1 MKKKRIKLGLALGS
15 GGARGLIHIG
25 VLKVLEENGIRPD
38 CIAGTSMGAAIG
50 AAYSI
55 GYSSKE
61 IAEITKSTDWKKIVD
76 FTIPKSG
83 IIKGELIENK
93 IRKLLKDRDFKELHV
108 PLAIVAYN
116 LTKRKKVVFTKGNVS
131 KAVRASISIP
141 GIFSPTTIDGDRYI
155 DGVVSDPTPFDI
167 VRDMGADVVIA
178 VDLYNKEKTAKAP
191 KAQKGSLLKELKKQ
205 FILDELLNIRNYLIP
220 DRWPGFR
227 RKVLRWIFDKILYPA
242 KVLRILAGRQ
252 VPEITMVM
260 HDSIDV
266 LSNNYAHE
274 RLKNANVD
282 IVLSPVIKDIDWS
295 DFDKVDSFVRI
306 GEKAMRARLPELKKK
321 LKHQNTR

>member
-1 MKKKRIKLGLALGS
+1 MKQKKRVTLGLALGS

-38 CIAGTSMGAAIG
+38 YIAGTSMGAAIG
-50 AAYSI
+50 AAYSV
-55 GYSSKE
+55 GYDARE
-61 IAEITKSTDWKKIVD
+61 ISYITKTTNWKKIVD

-93 IRKLLKDRDFKELHV
+93 IRKLLKDRDFKELHTK
-108 PLAIVAYN
+108 LAVVAYN
-116 LTKRKKVVFTKGNVS
+116 LTKRKKVVFTKGNVA

-141 GIFSPTTIDGDRYI
+141 GIFSPTTINGDRYI
-155 DGVVSDPTPFDI
+155 DGVVSDPTPFDV
-167 VRDMGADVVIA
+167 VREMGADVVIA
-178 VDLYNKEKTAKAP
+178 VDLYNKEKTARAP
-191 KAQKGSLLKELKKQ
+191 KTPKGSLLKELKKQ

-227 RKVLRWIFDKILYPA
+227 RKVLRWIFDKIWYPA
-242 KVLRILAGRQ
+242 KVLRILAGREI
-252 VPEITMVM
+252 PEITTVM
-260 HDSIDV
+260 HSSIDV

-282 IVLSPVIKDIDWS
+282 IVLSPVIRNIDWS
-295 DFDKVDSFVRI
+295 DFDKVDSFIKI
-306 GEKAMRARLPELKKK
+306 GEKAMREKLSELKKK
-321 LKHQNTR
+321 LKLA